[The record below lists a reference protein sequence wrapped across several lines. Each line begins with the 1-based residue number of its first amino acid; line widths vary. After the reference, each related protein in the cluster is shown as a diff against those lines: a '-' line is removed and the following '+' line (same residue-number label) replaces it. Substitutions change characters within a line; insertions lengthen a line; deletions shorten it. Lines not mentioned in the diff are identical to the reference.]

1 MANKIKVYGKAQN
14 RTSLGI
20 AHAYVVMYPPA
31 TLEDLRKAVPN
42 SICPDKGV
50 PENFLPVE
58 EAEKYNANMSLYFT
72 KPDEVIELQDGSK
85 VALSQVW
92 SKPSFDRMVEQGK
105 LYDIEVAEFEKAMKG
120 EKGGYRLEYIN
131 GYVPPVPVVVEKKK
145 SKAWLWI
152 LLLLLIAAGVIAYLL
167 TRQPKVVEVEKIVEV
182 EKEVVVRDTVVNA
195 VIVRAT
201 VFVQQVEEIEKN
213 FNAAQFAKGKADLT
227 DDSKIALHDLAKV
240 MKQNPELRLRIEGHT
255 SAEGDAAVNQKLSE
269 ARAQAAVDFLVNKE
283 GIDASRLEAVGKG
296 SSELK
301 DPENPTSD
309 VNSRTEFEIL

>member
-20 AHAYVVMYPPA
+20 SHAYVVMYPQA
-31 TLEDLRKAVPN
+31 TLEDLRKAFPN

-58 EAEKYNANMSLYFT
+58 EAEKYNEKMSLYFA
-72 KPDEVIELQDGSK
+72 KPDEVIELQDGTK
-85 VALSQVW
+85 VALCQVW
-92 SKPSFDRMVEQGK
+92 SKPSFDRMVEQGS
-105 LYDIEVAEFEKAMKG
+105 LYDIEVAEFEKTMKG
-120 EKGGYRLEYIN
+120 EKGGYRLEYLN
-131 GYVPPVPVVVEKKK
+131 GYVPPVAVVAKKGLPWWLWLLLALLVAGVVVALCLPRGE
-145 SKAWLWI
+145 
-152 LLLLLIAAGVIAYLL
+152 
-167 TRQPKVVEVEKIVEV
+167 KVVEVEKIVER
-182 EKEVVVRDTVVNA
+182 EVIVRDTVY
-195 VIVRAT
+195 
-201 VFVQQVEEIEKN
+201 VQQIADIESN
-213 FNAAQFAKGKADLT
+213 FNAAQFTQGSAELT
-227 DDSKIALHDLAKV
+227 DDAKLALHDLAKV

-301 DPENPTSD
+301 DPETPTSD
-309 VNSRTEFEIL
+309 VNRRTEFEIL

>member
-1 MANKIKVYGKAQN
+1 MAGKIKVYGKAQN
-14 RTSLGI
+14 RTALGI
-20 AHAYVVMYPPA
+20 AHAYVVMYPHA
-31 TLEDLRKAVPN
+31 TLDDLRKAFPN

-58 EAEKYNANMSLYFT
+58 EAEKYNANMSLYFA

-85 VALSQVW
+85 IALSQVW
-92 SKPSFDRMVEQGK
+92 SKTSFDRMVEQGK
-105 LYDIEVAEFEKAMKG
+105 LYDIEVAEFEKTMKG
-120 EKGGYRLEYIN
+120 EKGGYRLEYLN
-131 GYVPPVPVVVEKKK
+131 GYVPPVPVPSKKGFPW
-145 SKAWLWI
+145 WLW
-152 LLLLLIAAGVIAYLL
+152 LLLALLAIGVIVALCIP
-167 TRQPKVVEVEKIVEV
+167 REEKVVEVEKIVEV
-182 EKEVVVRDTVVNA
+182 EKEVIIRD
-195 VIVRAT
+195 T

-213 FNAAQFAKGKADLT
+213 FNAAQFEQGKADLN

-255 SAEGDAAVNQKLSE
+255 SAEGDVALNQKLSE

-309 VNSRTEFEIL
+309 VNRRTEFEIL

>member
-20 AHAYVVMYPPA
+20 AHAYVVMYPQA
-31 TLEDLRKAVPN
+31 TLDDLRKAFPN

-58 EAEKYNANMSLYFT
+58 EAEKYNANMSLYFV

-85 VALSQVW
+85 VALCQVW
-92 SKPSFDRMVEQGK
+92 SKPSFERMVEQGK

-120 EKGGYRLEYIN
+120 EKGGYRLEYLN
-131 GYVPPVPVVVEKKK
+131 GYVPPVPVPSKKGFPW
-145 SKAWLWI
+145 WLW
-152 LLLLLIAAGVIAYLL
+152 LLLALLAIGVIVALCL
-167 TRQPKVVEVEKIVEV
+167 PREEKVVEVEKIVEV
-182 EKEVVVRDTVVNA
+182 EKEVIIRD
-195 VIVRAT
+195 T

-309 VNSRTEFEIL
+309 VNRRTEFEIL